1 MIILDHFPEVSKY
14 WILVAPLYW
23 LIGEPDKKRSCPIK
37 LNYPG
42 QQSQPSALSFVI
54 LIFWSHL
61 DSLCSSDTSPAP
73 GYTRQGLLL
82 WSPTTD
88 FFLLTPLWGI
98 YSCWPVVWLLGKTK
112 TLSGLSGCH
121 RVNAPQT
128 STAFLFSPASSDYK
142 QIRSGLILQ
151 SHSSVSR
158 QRRSVCKYILFIRCQ
173 IILKEIISVFSIG
186 NEQTGSYPGILTP
199 NLRLHIRHLTMIH
212 FVLRLE
218 ILYWVEEEVC
228 SWWSVSGR

>member
-1 MIILDHFPEVSKY
+1 MIILYHFPEVSKY

-128 STAFLFSPASSDYK
+128 STAFLLSPASD
-142 QIRSGLILQ
+142 Q
-151 SHSSVSR
+151 VW
-158 QRRSVCKYILFIRCQ
+158 F
-173 IILKEIISVFSIG
+173 FS
-186 NEQTGSYPGILTP
+186 LTP
-199 NLRLHIRHLTMIH
+199 QCSVRGDQFVNTFCLSDAKLSWRRLSLCFLLEMNKPVLIQEFLLLIWGYI
-212 FVLRLE
+212 FVISLWFISCLDWKFFIE
-218 ILYWVEEEVC
+218 
-228 SWWSVSGR
+228 